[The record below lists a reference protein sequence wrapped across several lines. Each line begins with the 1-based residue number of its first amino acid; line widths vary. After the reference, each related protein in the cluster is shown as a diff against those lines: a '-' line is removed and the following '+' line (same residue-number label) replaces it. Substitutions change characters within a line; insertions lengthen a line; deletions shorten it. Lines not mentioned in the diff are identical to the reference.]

1 MVEDTSV
8 NEEQRNEIAEYLYN
22 EIDDCDSCPLEKI
35 CDEHCKDMWAKFLA
49 SKNMVNWNLEEEL
62 MDKDFSEGF
71 LHDIADLMKECVK
84 HNTDNVNII
93 FSFGDKK

>member
-1 MVEDTSV
+1 
-8 NEEQRNEIAEYLYN
+8 
-22 EIDDCDSCPLEKI
+22 
-35 CDEHCKDMWAKFLA
+35 
-49 SKNMVNWNLEEEL
+49 

>member
-1 MVEDTSV
+1 
-8 NEEQRNEIAEYLYN
+8 
-22 EIDDCDSCPLEKI
+22 
-35 CDEHCKDMWAKFLA
+35 
-49 SKNMVNWNLEEEL
+49 

-93 FSFGDKK
+93 FSFGDKKLNMNITFSVKQN